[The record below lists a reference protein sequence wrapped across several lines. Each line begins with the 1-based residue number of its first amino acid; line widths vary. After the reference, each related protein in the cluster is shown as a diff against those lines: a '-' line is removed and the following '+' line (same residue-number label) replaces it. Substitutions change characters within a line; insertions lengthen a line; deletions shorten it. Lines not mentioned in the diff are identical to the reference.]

1 MARTH
6 GIFLLEQKADAGG
19 YLPGRELIIRLDPTT

>member
-1 MARTH
+1 MAPIP

-19 YLPGRELIIRLDPTT
+19 YLPGLELVIRLDPTT